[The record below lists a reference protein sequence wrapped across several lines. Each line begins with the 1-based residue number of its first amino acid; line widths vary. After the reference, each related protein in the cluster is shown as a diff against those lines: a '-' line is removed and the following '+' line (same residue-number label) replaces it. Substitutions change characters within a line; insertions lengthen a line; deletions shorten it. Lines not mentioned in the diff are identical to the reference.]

1 MSIDL
6 SSLSPQAR
14 SSYIRTGRQFGS
26 PDTLAQAN
34 QTLQGLAAH
43 GTDLVAHGFGA
54 ADAQRLTDARDALIE
69 AGVGRTEARTE
80 KKVTSATYLAQMK
93 AGKAARASVL
103 SILGACRRA
112 LHEQS
117 GTAAADGVK
126 QIDAA
131 LLQTRAAGD
140 DAGALAEQLDVLR
153 SVLVVPVVATAAKD
167 RGGPAAVAELTDCA
181 SALRDALAA
190 RAGALGTPAET
201 EYLDLLDGIVV
212 TFARQARQAARA
224 AAKRLGKPAMVADF
238 ELSKLYDRRAGAA
251 PAKAPEASPPVN

>member
-14 SSYIRTGRQFGS
+14 SSYIRIGRQFGS

-43 GTDLVAHGFGA
+43 GADLLAHGFGA
-54 ADAQRLTDARDALIE
+54 ADHQRLTDARDALLE
-69 AGVGRTEARTE
+69 AGVGRFEARTE
-80 KKVTSATYLAQMK
+80 KSVTSATYLAQMK
-93 AGKAARASVL
+93 AGKAARAVVI
-103 SILGACRRA
+103 SILGACRCA
-112 LHEQS
+112 LHEQNGS
-117 GTAAADGVK
+117 AAADGVK

-140 DAGALAEQLDVLR
+140 DAVKLAEQLDLLR
-153 SVLVVPVVATAAKD
+153 SVLVEPVVATVAKD
-167 RGGPAAVAELTDCA
+167 RGGPAAAAELLDCA
-181 SALRDALAA
+181 SALRAALAA
-190 RAGALGTPAET
+190 RAGAAGTPVET

-212 TFARQARQAARA
+212 TFARQARRAARA

-238 ELSKLYDRRAGAA
+238 ELNKLYERRSGIA
-251 PAKAPEASPPVN
+251 PAKAPEPAPPVN